1 MEARVKPA
9 HDERYS
15 LRRAQRHRNRLD
27 AGKIELARRG
37 IDIEPDHVTIGVE
50 IDIEPLDNLPRLG
63 TRHVLQLD
71 IEAVG
76 LRIIVQL
83 HGPSSRKLRSKN
95 ALWTVSPSANVTTL
109 AESLIGLFFQ
119 DHVRPYR
126 VSNKITKSRG
136 IVVDGT
142 ISELEKRSIG
152 KASELA
158 HPAPPMPVWGCP
170 AATS

>member
-1 MEARVKPA
+1 MDARVKPA

-15 LRRAQRHRNRLD
+15 LRRAQRQRYRLNT
-27 AGKIELARRG
+27 GKIELPRRG
-37 IDIEPDHVTIGVE
+37 IDIEPDHVPIGVE
-50 IDIEPLDNLPRLG
+50 IDIETFDNLPRL
-63 TRHVLQLD
+63 RARRALQLN
-71 IEAVG
+71 IETVG
-76 LRIIVQL
+76 VGIIMQL